1 MTTIRIL
8 GTDIDARCHNK
19 REVSLVSIVNTD
31 IKRYADY
38 LRDKDSEMG
47 KSLKQ
52 ETFDHWMIVELSGM
66 FSAMYFLKIVEHSI
80 SELKAWDIV
89 WKLSRK

>member
-8 GTDIDARCHNK
+8 GTDINARCHNK

-31 IKRYADY
+31 IERYADY
-38 LRDKDSEMG
+38 LRDKESEMG

-52 ETFDHWMIVELSGM
+52 ETFDHWLITELSGM
-66 FSAMYFLKIVEHSI
+66 FSAMYFMKMINHSVSQI
-80 SELKAWDIV
+80 KAWDIV